1 MANDHVRCAYDEV
14 KVVVLN
20 LKKISEKSGNTRNSL
35 ALFIRLP
42 TIPITWWLKD
52 STSVIQ
58 DDGYD
63 SVIINNDL
71 KNRSTEDCEK
81 F

>member
-1 MANDHVRCAYDEV
+1 MANDHAGCACDEIN
-14 KVVVLN
+14 VVVLN

-58 DDGYD
+58 DD
-63 SVIINNDL
+63 
-71 KNRSTEDCEK
+71 
-81 F
+81 